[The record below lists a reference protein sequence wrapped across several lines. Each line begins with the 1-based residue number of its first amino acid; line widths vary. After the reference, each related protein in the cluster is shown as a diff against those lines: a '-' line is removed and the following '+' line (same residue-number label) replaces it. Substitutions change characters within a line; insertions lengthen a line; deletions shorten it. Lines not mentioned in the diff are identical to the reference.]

1 MLELMG
7 KRAKDAGLALA
18 LSNHEQR
25 NLALKTIAKKLRDEQ
40 DDLLKANE
48 LDLNE
53 AASLSRHMQ
62 DRLMLDSRRLLDIAI
77 AMEEITELP
86 DPLSRTLFEDT
97 RPNGLNIRRVSVPL
111 GVIAVIYEARPNV
124 TLDAAAMCIK
134 SGNAVILRGG
144 KEAINSN
151 LALTKLAQEACK
163 EAGLPGDCVQLVTD
177 TARESA
183 MALMKLR
190 GYVDLLIP
198 AAATP

>member
-77 AMEEITELP
+77 AMEEITELS
-86 DPLSRTLFEDT
+86 DPLGRTLFEDT
-97 RPNGLNIRRVSVPL
+97 RPNGLDIRRVSVPL

-124 TLDAAAMCIK
+124 TLDAAA
-134 SGNAVILRGG
+134 
-144 KEAINSN
+144 
-151 LALTKLAQEACK
+151 
-163 EAGLPGDCVQLVTD
+163 
-177 TARESA
+177 
-183 MALMKLR
+183 
-190 GYVDLLIP
+190 
-198 AAATP
+198 